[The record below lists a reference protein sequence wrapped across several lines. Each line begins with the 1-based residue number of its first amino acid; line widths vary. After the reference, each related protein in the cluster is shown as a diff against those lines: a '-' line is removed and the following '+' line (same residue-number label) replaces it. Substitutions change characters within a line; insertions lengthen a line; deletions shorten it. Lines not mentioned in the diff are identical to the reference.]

1 MGHFL
6 PRLELKVGC
15 IFIKVGSS
23 SRDPRSCGGGGG
35 TINPGCLN
43 FSLSAADGW
52 TFVKD
57 FLEFS
62 DECKSVSESE
72 KHGFRCSFTS
82 VCPDSASVCID
93 LMAGRG
99 GGGRVFSRKQ
109 GKIIMI
115 PRVLQ
120 AGTQQSARSSR
131 LPLSPR
137 ILQLSVESP
146 KMFSTAYQPREAIPA

>member
-1 MGHFL
+1 MW
-6 PRLELKVGC
+6 E
-15 IFIKVGSS
+15 
-23 SRDPRSCGGGGG
+23 
-35 TINPGCLN
+35 
-43 FSLSAADGW
+43 

-57 FLEFS
+57 LLEFS
-62 DECKSVSESE
+62 DECKSVSESV
-72 KHGFRCSFTS
+72 KRGFRCSFPS
-82 VCPDSASVCID
+82 VCPDSTAVCID
-93 LMAGRG
+93 PMAGRG

>member
-1 MGHFL
+1 M
-6 PRLELKVGC
+6 
-15 IFIKVGSS
+15 
-23 SRDPRSCGGGGG
+23 
-35 TINPGCLN
+35 
-43 FSLSAADGW
+43 
-52 TFVKD
+52 KD
-57 FLEFS
+57 LLEFS
-62 DECKSVSESE
+62 DECKSVSESV
-72 KHGFRCSFTS
+72 KRGFRYSFPS
-82 VCPDSASVCID
+82 VCPDSAAVCID
-93 LMAGRG
+93 PMAGRG

>member
-1 MGHFL
+1 MVFG
-6 PRLELKVGC
+6 
-15 IFIKVGSS
+15 
-23 SRDPRSCGGGGG
+23 
-35 TINPGCLN
+35 
-43 FSLSAADGW
+43 AALRV
-52 TFVKD
+52 FVQTAPL
-57 FLEFS
+57 FALISWRE
-62 DECKSVSESE
+62 EE
-72 KHGFRCSFTS
+72 G
-82 VCPDSASVCID
+82 
-93 LMAGRG
+93 G

-120 AGTQQSARSSR
+120 AGTQQSARLSR